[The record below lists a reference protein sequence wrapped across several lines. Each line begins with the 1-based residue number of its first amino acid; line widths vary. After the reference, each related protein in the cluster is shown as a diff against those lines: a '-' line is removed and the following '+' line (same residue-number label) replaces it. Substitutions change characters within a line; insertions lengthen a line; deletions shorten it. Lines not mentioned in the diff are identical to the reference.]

1 MLLARAGLFFIIYHN
16 VVEGLSHPCAPD
28 ISNLFIRF
36 FFSFVQLRTYVVIVV
51 SSLYCRFLNAGNS
64 RFSSLHEGDVGRDR
78 EIKLDL
84 YNLSYA

>member
-16 VVEGLSHPCAPD
+16 MVEGLSHPCAPD
-28 ISNLFIRF
+28 IPNLSTF
-36 FFSFVQLRTYVVIVV
+36 FFSFVQLRTHVVIVV

-78 EIKLDL
+78 EIKLIGL
-84 YNLSYA
+84 I